1 MSDAPIEINEAVA
14 SEDGALTLYL
24 KGADG
29 TKTTLRLDARA
40 QGMILTSLLGSTV
53 DPLGPMARLFQPMAV
68 SRFRAEDDVGVS
80 FLLSPQ
86 IGIHLVLDRA
96 LAELLRQ
103 KLATFDDA
111 STWESRKLN

>member
-1 MSDAPIEINEAVA
+1 MSDARIEINEAVA
-14 SEDGALTLYL
+14 SEDGTLTLYL
-24 KGADG
+24 KAPDGA
-29 TKTTLRLDARA
+29 KTTLRLDARA
-40 QGMILTSLLGSTV
+40 QGIILQSLLGSTV
-53 DPLGPMARLFQPMAV
+53 DPLGPIARLFQPLAV
-68 SRFRAEDDVGVS
+68 SRFKAEDDVGVS

-111 STWESRKLN
+111 SSWESVTLN